1 MFLDC
6 ARGALQRHEEK
17 DSKTLWK
24 KHNEMH
30 ECCHKSK
37 TNILSCF
44 AFTKMS
50 RNQYRSLVVWGKEGK
65 EIEDG
70 NYQKKNGNIRI
81 LKSRVE
87 KII

>member
-1 MFLDC
+1 M
-6 ARGALQRHEEK
+6 R
-17 DSKTLWK
+17 
-24 KHNEMH
+24 
-30 ECCHKSK
+30 
-37 TNILSCF
+37 CF

-70 NYQKKNGNIRI
+70 NYQKKSSIRI